1 MRFFASSGR
10 FRAILM
16 AALSILLTAAAH
28 AAPITGTVT
37 NKTTN
42 KPSAGDDVVLIAFA
56 QGMQEAARTKTD
68 GQGHFTLDIPDNGM
82 HLVRVDHQKATY
94 FEPVPPGRKT
104 VDVTVY
110 DVAAKVD
117 GISTEADVIR
127 LETTPQGLH
136 VVQNYFVKNDSNP
149 PRTQFSNRAYEIY
162 LPSDAKIE
170 ASAAMGPS
178 GMPVSSSPMKL
189 DDPGHYAFIFPVRPG
204 ETRFQL
210 SYSLPYSGSYK
221 FTPRIS
227 MPTQN
232 LAIML
237 PKSMQF
243 SGGALFQQADVDAN
257 AQTLLARNVQP
268 SQELAFTVSGT
279 GSMPRDSEQAGASA
293 QAGAGAQA
301 GQQAPAGMPGA
312 SDQAASAAP
321 DNRPG
326 GGLGNPID
334 TPDPLQKYK
343 WWILSGLALVLVA
356 AAAFFLRGKPAPA
369 AAAVAPGSGPNP
381 APMPPASPLTPT
393 VQPIASANGHSQA
406 LLAALKDELFALE
419 TERLEGKLSDA
430 DYAETKYALEI
441 VLRRALAR
449 QSVQ

>member
-1 MRFFASSGR
+1 MMKLFACSRSC
-10 FRAILM
+10 RAILA
-16 AALSILLTAAAH
+16 AALGILLTAAAH

-94 FEPVPPGRKT
+94 FEPVPPGTKT
-104 VDVTVY
+104 VNVTVY

-162 LPSDAKIE
+162 LPPDARIE
-170 ASAAMGPS
+170 ASAAMGPA

-210 SYSLPYSGSYK
+210 SYTLPYSGGYK

-243 SGGALFQQADVDAN
+243 SGGALFQQADVDAS
-257 AQTLLARNVQP
+257 AQTFLARNVQP
-268 SQELAFTVSGT
+268 SQQLAFTISGT
-279 GSMPRDSEQAGASA
+279 GSMPRDSEQAGA
-293 QAGAGAQA
+293 GAQG
-301 GQQAPAGMPGA
+301 GQQAPAGMPGGA
-312 SDQAASAAP
+312 DQSAAGAP

-326 GGLGNPID
+326 GGLGTPID

-343 WWILSGLALVLVA
+343 WWILSGLALLLVM
-356 AAAFFLRGKPAPA
+356 AAAFFLRAKPAPA
-369 AAAVAPGSGPNP
+369 AAGPGLAPAPLPNP
-381 APMPPASPLTPT
+381 PAPPLVPTAQAAFSP
-393 VQPIASANGHSQA
+393 NGQSKA

-430 DYAETKYALEI
+430 DYAETKSALEI

>member
-1 MRFFASSGR
+1 MNLLVSSRCSRAAIMTLLGFIFAV
-10 FRAILM
+10 
-16 AALSILLTAAAH
+16 AAY

-42 KPSAGDDVVLIAFA
+42 KPSAGDDVVLIAFG
-56 QGMQEAARTKTD
+56 QGMQEAARTKSD
-68 GQGHFTLDIPDNGM
+68 AQGRFTLDIPDQGM

-94 FEPVPPGRKT
+94 FEPVPQGTKT
-104 VDVTVY
+104 VNVTVY
-110 DVAAKVD
+110 DVAPKVE
-117 GISTEADVIR
+117 GISTEADVMRI
-127 LETTPQGLH
+127 ETTPQGLH

-162 LPSDAKIE
+162 LPPDAKIE

-210 SYSLPYSGSYK
+210 SYTLPYSGSYK
-221 FTPRIS
+221 FAPRIS
-227 MPTQN
+227 MVTQN
-232 LAIML
+232 LAVML

-243 SGGALFQQADVDAN
+243 SGGPLFQQADVDAS
-257 AQTLLARNVQP
+257 AQTYLARNVQP

-279 GSMPRDSEQAGASA
+279 GSMPRDSEQAGAN
-293 QAGAGAQA
+293 AQA

-312 SDQAASAAP
+312 GDQPTAAAP

-326 GGLGNPID
+326 GGLGTPID

-343 WWILSGLALVLVA
+343 WWILSGLALVLVV
-356 AAAFFLRGKPAPA
+356 AAAFFLRAKPVPLAAGPAPA
-369 AAAVAPGSGPNP
+369 PSPSQV
-381 APMPPASPLTPT
+381 PPASPLTPT
-393 VQPIASANGHSQA
+393 VQPIASANGHSRA

-419 TERLEGKLSDA
+419 SERLEGKLSDA
-430 DYAETKYALEI
+430 DYAETKSALEV

-449 QSVQ
+449 QSAQ